1 MTTSVEDRIQAE
13 LWRGAIPVEIHLAA
27 DEVADVRAPP
37 PFFGLIPRGAYLPV
51 WHDRETEPS
60 PRRHFEQFVV
70 ARFPDDKGTKAI
82 AIADAVGDEDARPET
97 ASARSSNDPT
107 TRASKKSAPPREA
120 RDDRNENENENENVL
135 TKTPCWFDH
144 DGTPLRWDVCAGIL
158 HDVFVRRD
166 SDGAV
171 ASAEPWRLTVH
182 YAAYREIYENDPRAR
197 EAADGSRNR
206 RDPGSFACV
215 EAQSCARAHFF
226 NALKEATH
234 IERGSAA
241 SVMSMTRAAQ
251 TNLWRSVLTG
261 DRRLAFEAEEALSVG
276 SSNTISNVSR
286 DGPRDTLA
294 DDVRRLI
301 PVRVYVCQM
310 SDTREAPGRERRRR
324 DVVWTSAPVPVFRA
338 AENGARVRKATARDA
353 LALVAAPPDGSD
365 AATDDAYD
373 EVWRCS
379 VQGVDV
385 RLDTP
390 LDALHAR
397 MRGADRFLHVC
408 AVRRRA
414 P

>member
-60 PRRHFEQFVV
+60 PRRHFEPFV
-70 ARFPDDKGTKAI
+70 ARFPDDKGTAR

-97 ASARSSNDPT
+97 RARSSDDPT
-107 TRASKKSAPPREA
+107 THPSSAPGEA
-120 RDDRNENENENENVL
+120 RDDRNENKNEHEP
-135 TKTPCWFDH
+135 PCWFDH

-182 YAAYREIYENDPRAR
+182 YAAYRDDENDPRVF
-197 EAADGSRNR
+197 ENGDGSRNR

-261 DRRLAFEAEEALSVG
+261 DRRLAFEAEEALSV
-276 SSNTISNVSR
+276 SLNFSK
-286 DGPRDTLA
+286 DGPRDGA

-301 PVRVYVCQM
+301 PVRVYVET
-310 SDTREAPGRERRRR
+310 SDAQEAPGRASRR
-324 DVVWTSAPVPVFRA
+324 DVVWTSAPVPVVRA
-338 AENGARVRKATARDA
+338 AENGASRKATARDA
-353 LALVAAPPDGSD
+353 LALVAVFEKSPDG
-365 AATDDAYD
+365 AAPDDAYD

-397 MRGADRFLHVC
+397 LRGADRFLHVC

>member
-60 PRRHFEQFVV
+60 PRRHFEPFV
-70 ARFPDDKGTKAI
+70 ARFPDDKGTAR
-82 AIADAVGDEDARPET
+82 ARADAVGDEDAET
-97 ASARSSNDPT
+97 RARSSNDPT
-107 TRASKKSAPPREA
+107 KQKHPSSAPGEA
-120 RDDRNENENENENVL
+120 RDDRNENENEREP
-135 TKTPCWFDH
+135 PCWFDH
-144 DGTPLRWDVCAGIL
+144 DGAPLRWDVCAGIL

-182 YAAYREIYENDPRAR
+182 YAAYRDDENDPRALGG
-197 EAADGSRNR
+197 DGSRNR
-206 RDPGSFACV
+206 RDAGSFACV

-261 DRRLAFEAEEALSVG
+261 DRRLAFEAEEALSV
-276 SSNTISNVSR
+276 SSNVSR
-286 DGPRDTLA
+286 DGPRDGA

-301 PVRVYVCQM
+301 PVRVYVETSYGQTT
-310 SDTREAPGRERRRR
+310 SRR
-324 DVVWTSAPVPVFRA
+324 DVVWTSAPVPVVRA
-338 AENGARVRKATARDA
+338 AANGASRKATARDA
-353 LALVAAPPDGSD
+353 LALIAASPDGAD
-365 AATDDAYD
+365 DGADDAYD

>member
-60 PRRHFEQFVV
+60 PRRHFEPFV
-70 ARFPDDKGTKAI
+70 ARFPDDKGTAR

-97 ASARSSNDPT
+97 RARSSDDPT
-107 TRASKKSAPPREA
+107 THPSSAPGEA
-120 RDDRNENENENENVL
+120 RDDRNENENENERENEP
-135 TKTPCWFDH
+135 PCWFDH

-182 YAAYREIYENDPRAR
+182 YAAYRDDENDPRVF
-197 EAADGSRNR
+197 ENGDGSRNR

-261 DRRLAFEAEEALSVG
+261 DRRLAFEAEEALSV
-276 SSNTISNVSR
+276 SLNFSR
-286 DGPRDTLA
+286 DDPRDGA

-301 PVRVYVCQM
+301 PVRVYVET
-310 SDTREAPGRERRRR
+310 SDTRKVPGRASRR
-324 DVVWTSAPVPVFRA
+324 DVVWTSAPVPVVLA
-338 AENGARVRKATARDA
+338 AENGASRKATARDA
-353 LALVAAPPDGSD
+353 LALVAASPDG

-385 RLDTP
+385 RLDAP

-408 AVRRRA
+408 AVRRRV

>member
-1 MTTSVEDRIQAE
+1 M
-13 LWRGAIPVEIHLAA
+13 
-27 DEVADVRAPP
+27 
-37 PFFGLIPRGAYLPV
+37 
-51 WHDRETEPS
+51 PS
-60 PRRHFEQFVV
+60 EFINPNSQ
-70 ARFPDDKGTKAI
+70 
-82 AIADAVGDEDARPET
+82 
-97 ASARSSNDPT
+97 
-107 TRASKKSAPPREA
+107 
-120 RDDRNENENENENVL
+120 
-135 TKTPCWFDH
+135 
-144 DGTPLRWDVCAGIL
+144 
-158 HDVFVRRD
+158 
-166 SDGAV
+166 
-171 ASAEPWRLTVH
+171 
-182 YAAYREIYENDPRAR
+182 
-197 EAADGSRNR
+197 
-206 RDPGSFACV
+206 
-215 EAQSCARAHFF
+215 QARAHLAHL
-226 NALKEATH
+226 NHEAIILKSSKRTASLGISGSVAALKEATH
-234 IERGSAA
+234 VERGSAA

>member
-60 PRRHFEQFVV
+60 PRRHFEPFV
-70 ARFPDDKGTKAI
+70 ARFPDDKGTAR

-97 ASARSSNDPT
+97 RARSSDDPT
-107 TRASKKSAPPREA
+107 THPSSAPGEA
-120 RDDRNENENENENVL
+120 RDDRNENENENERENEP
-135 TKTPCWFDH
+135 PCWFDH

-182 YAAYREIYENDPRAR
+182 YAAYRDDENDPRVF
-197 EAADGSRNR
+197 ENGDGSRNR

-261 DRRLAFEAEEALSVG
+261 DRRLAFEAEEALSV
-276 SSNTISNVSR
+276 SSNVSR
-286 DGPRDTLA
+286 DGPRDGA

-301 PVRVYVCQM
+301 PVRVYVET
-310 SDTREAPGRERRRR
+310 SDTRKVPGRASRR
-324 DVVWTSAPVPVFRA
+324 DVVWTSAPVPVVLA
-338 AENGARVRKATARDA
+338 AENGASRKATARDA
-353 LALVAAPPDGSD
+353 LALVAASPDG

-385 RLDTP
+385 RLDAP

-408 AVRRRA
+408 AVRRRV

>member
-1 MTTSVEDRIQAE
+1 MTTSLEDRIQAE

-27 DEVADVRAPP
+27 DEVVDLKAPP

-51 WHDRETEPS
+51 WHDQETESS
-60 PRRHFEQFVV
+60 PRRHFEPFIAKFPEDLAA
-70 ARFPDDKGTKAI
+70 ARTRDDSAGH
-82 AIADAVGDEDARPET
+82 EDARPDAAHSSGIPRRT
-97 ASARSSNDPT
+97 RTSARD
-107 TRASKKSAPPREA
+107 E
-120 RDDRNENENENENVL
+120 ENKIE
-135 TKTPCWFDH
+135 TPCWFDH
-144 DGTPLRWDVCAGIL
+144 DGAPLRWNVCAGIL
-158 HDVFVRRD
+158 HDVLVQRD
-166 SDGAV
+166 ADGAV
-171 ASAEPWRLTVH
+171 ASAGPWRLTVH
-182 YAAYREIYENDPRAR
+182 YAAYGDRGKEPLPL
-197 EAADGSRNR
+197 DGDGTQNR
-206 RDPGSFACV
+206 RDAGLFACSDP
-215 EAQSCARAHFF
+215 QSCVRADFF

-261 DRRLAFEAEEALSVG
+261 DRRLAFEAEEALSV
-276 SSNTISNVSR
+276 SSNVSR
-286 DGPRDTLA
+286 DGPRDGA

-301 PVRVYVCQM
+301 PVRVYVET
-310 SDTREAPGRERRRR
+310 SDAQEAPGRASRR
-324 DVVWTSAPVPVFRA
+324 DVVWTSAPVPVVRA
-338 AENGARVRKATARDA
+338 AENGASRKATARDA
-353 LALVAAPPDGSD
+353 LALVAASPDG

-385 RLDTP
+385 RLDAP

-408 AVRRRA
+408 AVRRRV

>member
-27 DEVADVRAPP
+27 DEVADVAPPP

-51 WHDRETEPS
+51 WYDRETEPS
-60 PRRHFEQFVV
+60 PRRHFEPFV
-70 ARFPDDKGTKAI
+70 ARFPDDKGTAR

-97 ASARSSNDPT
+97 RARSSDDPT
-107 TRASKKSAPPREA
+107 THPSSAPGEA
-120 RDDRNENENENENVL
+120 RDDRNENKNEHEP
-135 TKTPCWFDH
+135 PCWFDH

-182 YAAYREIYENDPRAR
+182 YAAYRDDENDPRALGG
-197 EAADGSRNR
+197 DGSRNR
-206 RDPGSFACV
+206 RDAGSFACV

-261 DRRLAFEAEEALSVG
+261 DRRLAFEAEEALSV
-276 SSNTISNVSR
+276 SSNVSR
-286 DGPRDTLA
+286 DGPRDGA

-301 PVRVYVCQM
+301 PVRVYVET
-310 SDTREAPGRERRRR
+310 SDTRKVPGRASRR
-324 DVVWTSAPVPVFRA
+324 DVVWTSAPVPVVLA
-338 AENGARVRKATARDA
+338 AENGASRKATARDA
-353 LALVAAPPDGSD
+353 LALVAASPDGS
-365 AATDDAYD
+365 ATDDAYD

-385 RLDTP
+385 RLDAP

-408 AVRRRA
+408 AVRRRV

>member
-70 ARFPDDKGTKAI
+70 ARFPDGKGTRQRL

-107 TRASKKSAPPREA
+107 TRASKKSAPGEA
-120 RDDRNENENENENVL
+120 RDDRNENENENENEPR
-135 TKTPCWFDH
+135 TCWFDH

-182 YAAYREIYENDPRAR
+182 YAAYREIYENDRERAR
-197 EAADGSRNR
+197 ESADGSRNR

-215 EAQSCARAHFF
+215 EARTCARAHFF

-261 DRRLAFEAEEALSVG
+261 DRRLAFEAEEALSV
-276 SSNTISNVSR
+276 SLNVSK
-286 DGPRDTLA
+286 DGPRDGA

-301 PVRVYVCQM
+301 PVRVYVET
-310 SDTREAPGRERRRR
+310 SDTREAPGRASRR
-324 DVVWTSAPVPVFRA
+324 DVVWTSAPVPVVRA
-338 AENGARVRKATARDA
+338 AENGASRKATARDA
-353 LALVAAPPDGSD
+353 LALVAASPDG

-385 RLDTP
+385 RLDAP

-408 AVRRRA
+408 AVRRRV

>member
-1 MTTSVEDRIQAE
+1 
-13 LWRGAIPVEIHLAA
+13 
-27 DEVADVRAPP
+27 
-37 PFFGLIPRGAYLPV
+37 
-51 WHDRETEPS
+51 
-60 PRRHFEQFVV
+60 
-70 ARFPDDKGTKAI
+70 
-82 AIADAVGDEDARPET
+82 
-97 ASARSSNDPT
+97 
-107 TRASKKSAPPREA
+107 
-120 RDDRNENENENENVL
+120 
-135 TKTPCWFDH
+135 
-144 DGTPLRWDVCAGIL
+144 VCAGIL

-182 YAAYREIYENDPRAR
+182 YAAYRDDENDPRALGG
-197 EAADGSRNR
+197 DGSRNR
-206 RDPGSFACV
+206 RDAGSFACV

-261 DRRLAFEAEEALSVG
+261 DRRLAFEAEEALSV
-276 SSNTISNVSR
+276 SSNVSR
-286 DGPRDTLA
+286 DGPRDGA

-301 PVRVYVCQM
+301 PVRVYVETSYGQT
-310 SDTREAPGRERRRR
+310 SSRR
-324 DVVWTSAPVPVFRA
+324 DVVWTSAPVPVVRA
-338 AENGARVRKATARDA
+338 AANGASRKATARDA
-353 LALVAAPPDGSD
+353 LALIAASPDGAD
-365 AATDDAYD
+365 DGADDAYD

>member
-1 MTTSVEDRIQAE
+1 MSASVEDRIQTE

-60 PRRHFEQFVV
+60 PRRHFEPFV
-70 ARFPDDKGTKAI
+70 ARFPDDKGTAR
-82 AIADAVGDEDARPET
+82 ARADAVGDEDARPET
-97 ASARSSNDPT
+97 RARSSDDPT
-107 TRASKKSAPPREA
+107 THPSSAPGEA
-120 RDDRNENENENENVL
+120 RDDRNKNENEREP
-135 TKTPCWFDH
+135 PCWFDH
-144 DGTPLRWDVCAGIL
+144 DGAPLRWDVCAGIL

-182 YAAYREIYENDPRAR
+182 YAAYRDDENDPRALGG
-197 EAADGSRNR
+197 DGSRNR
-206 RDPGSFACV
+206 RDAGSFACV

-261 DRRLAFEAEEALSVG
+261 DRRLAFEAEEALSV
-276 SSNTISNVSR
+276 SLNFSR
-286 DGPRDTLA
+286 DDPRDGA

-301 PVRVYVCQM
+301 PVRVYVET
-310 SDTREAPGRERRRR
+310 SDTRKVPGRASRR

>member
-60 PRRHFEQFVV
+60 PRRHFEPFV
-70 ARFPDDKGTKAI
+70 ARFPDDKGTAR
-82 AIADAVGDEDARPET
+82 ARADAVGDEDAET
-97 ASARSSNDPT
+97 RARSSDDPT
-107 TRASKKSAPPREA
+107 THPSSAPGEA
-120 RDDRNENENENENVL
+120 RDDLNE
-135 TKTPCWFDH
+135 KPPCWFDH
-144 DGTPLRWDVCAGIL
+144 DGAPLRWDVCAGIL

-182 YAAYREIYENDPRAR
+182 YAAYRDDENDPRALGG
-197 EAADGSRNR
+197 DGSRNR
-206 RDPGSFACV
+206 RDAGSFACV

-261 DRRLAFEAEEALSVG
+261 DRRLAFEAEEALSV
-276 SSNTISNVSR
+276 SSNVSR
-286 DGPRDTLA
+286 DGPRDGA

-301 PVRVYVCQM
+301 PVRVYVETSYGQTT
-310 SDTREAPGRERRRR
+310 SRR
-324 DVVWTSAPVPVFRA
+324 DVVWTSAPVPVVRA
-338 AENGARVRKATARDA
+338 AANGASRKATARDA
-353 LALVAAPPDGSD
+353 LALIAASPDGADDGRTTRTTRFGGAPCRAWTCVWTRRSTRCTRGCGARTGSCTCAPSD
-365 AATDDAYD
+365 DGRRSAVARGTETD
-373 EVWRCS
+373 
-379 VQGVDV
+379 
-385 RLDTP
+385 T
-390 LDALHAR
+390 
-397 MRGADRFLHVC
+397 
-408 AVRRRA
+408 
-414 P
+414 

>member
-60 PRRHFEQFVV
+60 PRRHFEPFV
-70 ARFPDDKGTKAI
+70 ARFPDDKGTAR

-97 ASARSSNDPT
+97 RARSSDDPT
-107 TRASKKSAPPREA
+107 THPSSAPGEA
-120 RDDRNENENENENVL
+120 RDDRNENENENERENEP
-135 TKTPCWFDH
+135 PCWFDH

-182 YAAYREIYENDPRAR
+182 YAAYRDDENDPRVF
-197 EAADGSRNR
+197 ENGDGSRNR

-261 DRRLAFEAEEALSVG
+261 DRRLAFEAEEALSV
-276 SSNTISNVSR
+276 SLNFSR
-286 DGPRDTLA
+286 DDPRDGA

-301 PVRVYVCQM
+301 PVRVYVET
-310 SDTREAPGRERRRR
+310 SDTREAPGRASRR
-324 DVVWTSAPVPVFRA
+324 DVVWTSAPVPVVLA
-338 AENGARVRKATARDA
+338 AENGASRKATARDA
-353 LALVAAPPDGSD
+353 LALVAASPDG

-385 RLDTP
+385 RLDAP

-408 AVRRRA
+408 AVRRRV

>member
-60 PRRHFEQFVV
+60 PRRHFEPFV
-70 ARFPDDKGTKAI
+70 ARFPDDKGTAR

-97 ASARSSNDPT
+97 RARSSDDPT
-107 TRASKKSAPPREA
+107 THPSSAPGEA
-120 RDDRNENENENENVL
+120 RDDRNENENENERENEP
-135 TKTPCWFDH
+135 PCWFDH

-182 YAAYREIYENDPRAR
+182 YAAYRDDENDPRVF
-197 EAADGSRNR
+197 ENGDGSRNR

-261 DRRLAFEAEEALSVG
+261 DRRLAFEAEEALSV
-276 SSNTISNVSR
+276 SLNFSK
-286 DGPRDTLA
+286 DGPRDGA

-301 PVRVYVCQM
+301 PVRVYVET
-310 SDTREAPGRERRRR
+310 SDTRETPGRASRR
-324 DVVWTSAPVPVFRA
+324 DVVWTSAPVPVVRA
-338 AENGARVRKATARDA
+338 AENGASRKATARDA
-353 LALVAAPPDGSD
+353 LALVAASPDG

-385 RLDTP
+385 RLDAP

-408 AVRRRA
+408 AVRRRV

>member
-60 PRRHFEQFVV
+60 PRRHFEPFV
-70 ARFPDDKGTKAI
+70 ARFPDDKGTAR

-97 ASARSSNDPT
+97 RARSSDDPT
-107 TRASKKSAPPREA
+107 THPSSAPGEA
-120 RDDRNENENENENVL
+120 RDDRNENKNEHEP
-135 TKTPCWFDH
+135 PCWFDH

-182 YAAYREIYENDPRAR
+182 YAAYRDDENDPRVF
-197 EAADGSRNR
+197 ENGDGSRNR

-261 DRRLAFEAEEALSVG
+261 DRRLAFEAEEALSV
-276 SSNTISNVSR
+276 SLNFSK
-286 DGPRDTLA
+286 DGPRDGA

-301 PVRVYVCQM
+301 PVRVYVETSYGQTT
-310 SDTREAPGRERRRR
+310 SRR
-324 DVVWTSAPVPVFRA
+324 DVVWTSAPVPVVRA
-338 AENGARVRKATARDA
+338 AENGASRKATARDA
-353 LALVAAPPDGSD
+353 LALIAASPDG

-385 RLDTP
+385 RLDAP

-408 AVRRRA
+408 AVRRRV

>member
-60 PRRHFEQFVV
+60 PRRHFEPFV
-70 ARFPDDKGTKAI
+70 ARFPDDKGTAR
-82 AIADAVGDEDARPET
+82 ARADAVGDEDAET
-97 ASARSSNDPT
+97 RARSSDDPT
-107 TRASKKSAPPREA
+107 THPSSAPGEA
-120 RDDRNENENENENVL
+120 RDDRNENENEREP
-135 TKTPCWFDH
+135 PCWFDH
-144 DGTPLRWDVCAGIL
+144 DGAPLRWDVCAGIL

-182 YAAYREIYENDPRAR
+182 YAAYRDDENDPRALGG
-197 EAADGSRNR
+197 DGSRNR
-206 RDPGSFACV
+206 RDAGSFACV

-261 DRRLAFEAEEALSVG
+261 DRRLAFEAEEALSV
-276 SSNTISNVSR
+276 SSNVSR
-286 DGPRDTLA
+286 DGPRDGA

-301 PVRVYVCQM
+301 PVRVYVETSYGQTT
-310 SDTREAPGRERRRR
+310 SRR
-324 DVVWTSAPVPVFRA
+324 DVVWTSAPVPVVRA
-338 AENGARVRKATARDA
+338 AANGASRKATARDA
-353 LALVAAPPDGSD
+353 LALIAASPDG

>member
-107 TRASKKSAPPREA
+107 TRASKKSAPDEA
-120 RDDRNENENENENVL
+120 RDDSNKNENENEPR
-135 TKTPCWFDH
+135 TCWFDH

-182 YAAYREIYENDPRAR
+182 YAAYRDDENDPRAR
-197 EAADGSRNR
+197 EAGDGSRNR

-261 DRRLAFEAEEALSVG
+261 DRRLAFEAEEALSV
-276 SSNTISNVSR
+276 SLNVSK
-286 DGPRDTLA
+286 DGPRDGA

-301 PVRVYVCQM
+301 PVRVYVET
-310 SDTREAPGRERRRR
+310 SDTREAPGRASRR
-324 DVVWTSAPVPVFRA
+324 DVVWTSAPVPVVRA
-338 AENGARVRKATARDA
+338 AENGASRKATARDA
-353 LALVAAPPDGSD
+353 LALVAASPDG

-385 RLDTP
+385 RLDAP